1 MRFITH
7 FFLFTILYNITTTF
21 HLNNVVW
28 RTWTDKLV
36 LLEVQ
41 QGGVYVG
48 GGEETCRL
56 SCRYFAFLQP
66 ATQPAHVTITV
77 KRIGLQIPVKKI
89 NIFLFLDR
97 CTFNKISMITFIMYN
112 YVKLN
117 KFISKIPFPQYWFR
131 NQKKTQK

>member
-7 FFLFTILYNITTTF
+7 FFLFTILYNITF
-21 HLNNVVW
+21 HLKNVVR
-28 RTWTDKLV
+28 RTWTNKLV

-41 QGGVYVG
+41 QGGVFVG

-77 KRIGLQIPVKKI
+77 KRIGLQIPVKKK
-89 NIFLFLDR
+89 LFLYR
-97 CTFNKISMITFIMYN
+97 CTFNNISQITFIMYN

-131 NQKKTQK
+131 NQKNTQK